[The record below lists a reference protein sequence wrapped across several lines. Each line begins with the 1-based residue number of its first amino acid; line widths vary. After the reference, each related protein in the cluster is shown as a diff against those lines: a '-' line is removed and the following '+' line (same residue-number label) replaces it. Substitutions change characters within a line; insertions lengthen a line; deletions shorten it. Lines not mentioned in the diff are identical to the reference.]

1 VLLDVEAVPLAGVTE
16 AQEESILNSSICK
29 KGVSLFESCLRINKL
44 ILDAALVVSVVFIVA
59 VGAVSPKVEGSGL
72 IQTLV

>member
-29 KGVSLFESCLRINKL
+29 NGVSLFESCLRINKL
-44 ILDAALVVSVVFIVA
+44 ILDAAL
-59 VGAVSPKVEGSGL
+59 
-72 IQTLV
+72 LVQ